1 MPFIVII
8 QTYIKN
14 INEYNRLVK
23 ALTFATVFVILNTGT
38 MFIYT
43 HTHVVY
49 SCHLLLTHV
58 VHVCVFMS

>member
-1 MPFIVII
+1 MPFIVIM

-23 ALTFATVFVILNTGT
+23 ALTFTTVFVILTIGA
-38 MFIYT
+38 MFIHT

-49 SCHLLLTHV
+49 SYHLLLTHI